1 MKRFENETLRYS
13 FWRMIRKDSVFFMP
27 HLVFISINSLYYCS
41 GNYYRRKI
49 YGIDTIH
56 SAITTCNA
64 QVTQAM
70 QRQLAL
76 LFIMYLSILGVE
88 R

>member
-1 MKRFENETLRYS
+1 MFKNETLRYS
-13 FWRMIRKDSVFFMP
+13 FWRMIRKDGVFFMLN
-27 HLVFISINSLYYCS
+27 LVVTSIRSLYYCS

-49 YGIDTIH
+49 YGVDTIY
-56 SAITTCNA
+56 SAMTTCNA
-64 QVTQAM
+64 QVAPPT

-76 LFIMYLSILGVE
+76 LFISDLPILDVE